1 MYKLS
6 GVTKNYQK
14 GRGTVA
20 ALRGVDLVVEDGEWL
35 AIQGP
40 TGQGKSTLL
49 HILGGLDRPSAGVV
63 EFDGRDLAQL
73 REAEV
78 VKVRAQSIGFI
89 FQTFNLI
96 PTLNALE
103 NVEAALVPLHV
114 SAAARRQRAE
124 MALESVGLGDRLRHV
139 PGELSGGQQQRVAIA
154 RALVKEPKVLL
165 ADEPTGNLDEDTR
178 DEIIGLLETMWRERG
193 LTMVLVTHDS
203 AVARRAQRI
212 GVMKNG
218 RLGFRQHRRPQPART
233 RTQVSADSE
242 ATPSPA
248 PDLQPPGLQAPDL
261 QATHLEPSDA
271 PDFQAPDFQAPDFQ
285 APDLEAPDFQ
295 APDLEAPDHQAPDF
309 QAPDFQA
316 PDFQAP
322 DLQAPDLQAPDLQAP
337 DLQAPDLPDLEAAD
351 PSPADSVSATE

>member
-20 ALRGVDLVVEDGEWL
+20 ALRGVDLVIEDGEWL

-49 HILGGLDRPSAGVV
+49 NILGGLDRPSAGVA
-63 EFDGRDLAQL
+63 EFDGRDLSQL

-78 VKVRAQSIGFI
+78 TKVRAQSIGFV
-89 FQTFNLI
+89 FQTFNLV
-96 PTLNALE
+96 PVLTAQE

-124 MALESVGLGDRLRHV
+124 MALDSVGLGDRLRHR
-139 PGELSGGQQQRVAIA
+139 PGELSGGQQQRVGIA

-193 LTMVLVTHDS
+193 LTMVFVTHDS
-203 AVARRAQRI
+203 TVARRAQRI
-212 GVMKNG
+212 GVMRNG
-218 RLGFRQHRRPQPART
+218 RLGLRRPRQAQAARSGIARSQAVPAQP
-233 RTQVSADSE
+233 SD
-242 ATPSPA
+242 
-248 PDLQPPGLQAPDL
+248 
-261 QATHLEPSDA
+261 LEP
-271 PDFQAPDFQAPDFQ
+271 
-285 APDLEAPDFQ
+285 
-295 APDLEAPDHQAPDF
+295 
-309 QAPDFQA
+309 
-316 PDFQAP
+316 
-322 DLQAPDLQAPDLQAP
+322 
-337 DLQAPDLPDLEAAD
+337 PDLPDLRPSDLPEVKPSEPLDLEDREFVHLAD
-351 PSPADSVSATE
+351 LEGSEDPDFTDPEHLDFEDSADPDFEDSADPDFEDSADPDFESSGPSPADTSPFR

>member
-49 HILGGLDRPSAGVV
+49 NILGGLDRPTAGVV
-63 EFDGRDLAQL
+63 ELDGRDLAQL

-78 VKVRAQSIGFI
+78 TRVRAESIGFV
-89 FQTFNLI
+89 FQTFNLV
-96 PTLNALE
+96 PVLTALE

-124 MALESVGLGDRLRHV
+124 MALEAVGLGDRLRHV

-165 ADEPTGNLDEDTR
+165 CDEPTGNLDEDTR
-178 DEIIGLLETMWRERG
+178 DEIIGLMETMWRERG

-218 RLGFRQHRRPQPART
+218 RLGFRQPRRSQSARTQPAST
-233 RTQVSADSE
+233 RPASVQAGTAQSTPVQAGTAQSTPVQAGTAQSTPVQAAGAQSAAGAVS
-242 ATPSPA
+242 SPA
-248 PDLQPPGLQAPDL
+248 PDLQRRDL
-261 QATHLEPSDA
+261 QP
-271 PDFQAPDFQAPDFQ
+271 
-285 APDLEAPDFQ
+285 
-295 APDLEAPDHQAPDF
+295 
-309 QAPDFQA
+309 
-316 PDFQAP
+316 
-322 DLQAPDLQAPDLQAP
+322 
-337 DLQAPDLPDLEAAD
+337 PDLPDVQDSGLQGSD
-351 PSPADSVSATE
+351 LHDSDTSPADSVAFPE